1 MDRLDEQIMAAK
13 KQYTPNKDFVK
24 TTMNKINSTP
34 TKQPRFSWFKTLAFS
49 GAALALVLVATF
61 VFMPKNTTDE
71 TSSPSEKTASTN
83 STADSSGSQSTTQ
96 AKTEAQKASDE
107 LSASIA
113 ELDKEVGSY
122 TVSYSD
128 TSLDNLNQ

>member
-24 TTMNKINSTP
+24 TTMNRINAP
-34 TKQPRFSWFKTLAFS
+34 AKQPRFSWFKTLAFS

-71 TSSPSEKTASTN
+71 TSSPSDKTASTN
-83 STADSSGSQSTTQ
+83 STADSSSSQSTNQ
-96 AKTEAQKASDE
+96 AQTEAQKASDE